1 MRKESHKIPLC
12 LVEIP
17 HLNLVFVEERPD
29 LHTPLQQTNEQILT
43 TLKLK
48 IEITHSYF
56 PCLLLTEQK

>member
-1 MRKESHKIPLC
+1 MRKEPHKIPLC
-12 LVEIP
+12 LVEMP

-48 IEITHSYF
+48 N
-56 PCLLLTEQK
+56 